1 MKDRKAIKV
10 GDSVSELNQLLNE
23 GWEVIS
29 TTAQHVSMTGSGY
42 NKAVAPVLVILER
55 EAE

>member
-1 MKDRKAIKV
+1 MKDRKAIQV
-10 GDSVSELNQLLNE
+10 TDGLGELNRLLIE

-29 TTAQHVSMTGSGY
+29 TTAQHVAITGSSY
-42 NKAVAPVLVILER
+42 NKVVAPVLVILER

>member
-1 MKDRKAIKV
+1 MKERKAIQV
-10 GDSVSELNQLLNE
+10 IDNLNQLNIMMNE

-29 TTAQHVSMTGSGY
+29 TTAHHVAITGSSY
-42 NKAVAPVLVILER
+42 NKVIAPVLVILER

>member
-1 MKDRKAIKV
+1 MKERKAIQVTDGV
-10 GDSVSELNQLLNE
+10 GELNRMLGE

-29 TTAQHVSMTGSGY
+29 TTAQYAAMTGSGY
-42 NKAVAPVLVILER
+42 NRVIAPVLIILER